1 MTANPHIDLRT
12 HSPRAP
18 LAVIVLAEFLGTS
31 LWFSANGV
39 GDHLARDWGLT
50 AVELGYLTSAVQL
63 GFIAGTLLF
72 AVSGLADR
80 FASSRLFLGCAL
92 LGAACNAGFALL
104 ADSVA
109 DGLVFR
115 FLTGLTLAG
124 IYPVGMKLVVSWA
137 PEKKGEALGW
147 LVGMLSLGTAFP
159 HLVRGLGTALDW
171 QWVVLV
177 SSLLAVAAGVMVA
190 RVGDGPHH
198 GAAGRLHWGGVFR
211 AFRRPDFRAA
221 TFGYFGHMWELY
233 AVWTAVPLL
242 LAAVLGD
249 GSAGRGPVPLLA
261 FAFIALGGLGCI
273 VGGRLSRRF
282 GSARVATSAL
292 AISGAVCLAFPWL
305 DGLPPALV
313 LAVMAVWGMAVV
325 ADSPQ
330 FSALAAA
337 TAPTDAVGSALAIM
351 NSVGFGITVFAIELT
366 TAFWAELGTAVV
378 WLLAPG
384 PLIGLWCMR
393 QLPGRAAHGA

>member
-1 MTANPHIDLRT
+1 MHRPVSI
-12 HSPRAP
+12 
-18 LAVIVLAEFLGTS
+18 IVLAQFLGTS

-39 GDHLARDWGLT
+39 AHDLARDWGLT

-80 FASSRLFLGCAL
+80 FASSRLFLACAL

-109 DGLVFR
+109 SGLAFR

-159 HLVRGLGTALDW
+159 HLVRGLGAALDW
-171 QWVVLV
+171 QAVVLV
-177 SSLLAVAAGVMVA
+177 SSLLAAAAGVMVA

-211 AFRRPDFRAA
+211 AFHRADFRAA

-249 GSAGRGPVPLLA
+249 GWGRGLVPLLA

-273 VGGRLSRRF
+273 VGGRLSRRL
-282 GSARVATSAL
+282 GSARVAVAAL
-292 AISGAVCLAFPWL
+292 AVSGAICLAFPWL
-305 DGLPPALV
+305 ADLPLALV
-313 LAVMAVWGMAVV
+313 LAVMAVWGIAVV

-337 TAPTDAVGSALAIM
+337 TAPTDSVGSALAIM

-366 TAFWAELGTAVV
+366 TAFWAQLGPAVV
-378 WLLAPG
+378 WLLVPG
-384 PLIGLWCMR
+384 PVIGLWCMR
-393 QLPGRAAHGA
+393 RLLGRDVNGA